1 MSQLAPALPAITLAN
16 NSTNKDKGDNSMKYV
31 VMVTIPFGLDD
42 TYECEYS
49 GIEHNSLSKAIF
61 EKDRAS
67 KEQGVISARIERR

>member
-1 MSQLAPALPAITLAN
+1 
-16 NSTNKDKGDNSMKYV
+16 MKYI
-31 VMVTIPFGLDD
+31 VMVTIPFGVDD

-67 KEQGVISARIERR
+67 KERDIISARIERR